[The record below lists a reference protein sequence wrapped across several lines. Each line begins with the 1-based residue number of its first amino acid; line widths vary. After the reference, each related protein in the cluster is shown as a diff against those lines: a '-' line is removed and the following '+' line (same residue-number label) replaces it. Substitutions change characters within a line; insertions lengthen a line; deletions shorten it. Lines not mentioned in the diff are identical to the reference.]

1 MSFGPDQKAAHS
13 FVSWSNLTRTTMDR
27 PGAAMSVS
35 KLLARIVDSKVDNT
49 ENQVH
54 DHTCGI
60 KSDSLTQF
68 SVVLSALIHDVD
80 HSGVSNAEIIS
91 ENPMLANLYGSRC
104 VAEQNSVD
112 VAWKALMSSAYSD
125 LRAVIF
131 TTEDELRRF
140 GKSW

>member
-1 MSFGPDQKAAHS
+1 
-13 FVSWSNLTRTTMDR
+13 
-27 PGAAMSVS
+27 MSVS

-91 ENPMLANLYGSRC
+91 ENSMLANLYGST
-104 VAEQNSVD
+104 VFHAKS
-112 VAWKALMSSAYSD
+112 LT
-125 LRAVIF
+125 LRHF
-131 TTEDELRRF
+131 HYR
-140 GKSW
+140 